1 MTHHRLISEYSA
13 NSYIFLIAIYCFYPY
28 LLRCRGNHYVKV
40 VVTIPSEITEK
51 QRELLLEFAKEAS
64 KVKEGIGKN
73 AA

>member
-1 MTHHRLISEYSA
+1 
-13 NSYIFLIAIYCFYPY
+13 
-28 LLRCRGNHYVKV
+28 VKV

-73 AA
+73 AAYEGRQKSNDDEW

>member
-1 MTHHRLISEYSA
+1 M
-13 NSYIFLIAIYCFYPY
+13 
-28 LLRCRGNHYVKV
+28 KV

-73 AA
+73 SYEGRQKSNADEDDW

>member
-1 MTHHRLISEYSA
+1 
-13 NSYIFLIAIYCFYPY
+13 
-28 LLRCRGNHYVKV
+28 LLFRGNHYVKV

-73 AA
+73 AAYEGRQKSNDDEW